1 VAEGDLS
8 PTPWAIETH
17 GLAKS
22 FGNIPALAGIDLKV
36 KRGDHLTVF
45 GPNGAGKTTL
55 IKLLSTLSKP
65 SGGSVLL
72 DGLDIRKT
80 PEQSRSKLGVV
91 SHSTFLYPH
100 LTVSEN
106 LRFYGKMYG
115 LANLERR
122 IEEVISQVQL
132 KARLHDRVG
141 TLSRGM
147 QQRVA
152 IARAVLH
159 DPPVMLLD
167 EPETGLDPHAT
178 VIMRAVL
185 EHFTSGERTVVMTTH
200 NLARGLELADQVLIL
215 HEGVVVYQEVKQEI
229 DAAAFPEIYDRCTGM
244 RR

>member
-1 VAEGDLS
+1 MAEGDLS
-8 PTPWAIETH
+8 PWAIEAH

-22 FGNIPALAGIDLKV
+22 FGNVRALAGIDLKV
-36 KRGDHLTVF
+36 RRGDYLTVF

-55 IKLLSTLSKP
+55 IKLFSTLSKP
-65 SGGSVLL
+65 SHGSVLL
-72 DGLDIRKT
+72 DGLDIRKA

-100 LTVSEN
+100 LTVGEN
-106 LRFYGKMYG
+106 LRFYGRMYG
-115 LANLERR
+115 VANLERR

-178 VIMRAVL
+178 VMMRAVL
-185 EHFTSGERTVVMTTH
+185 EPFTSGERTVVMTTH
-200 NLARGLELADQVLIL
+200 NLARGLELADQVVIL
-215 HEGVVVYQEVKQEI
+215 HEGVVVFQELKQEI